1 MRLESMPRYGEHN
14 FKSIDRAMIIFND
27 VSLRRGKKLL
37 FSGASITLQPGQKI
51 ALIGAN
57 GSGKSSFFALLLDE
71 LSVDGG
77 DIRGLQGLRISH
89 MAQEVEASDLSA
101 LQYVLAGDAELYRV
115 LKALEKS
122 DSEENYELSAS
133 LHQEMEVLDGY
144 SADRRAE
151 RLLLGLGFQHEQLQ
165 SGMESFSGGWR
176 IRLNLA
182 RALMTPSELL
192 LLDEP
197 TNHLDLDTTIWLQN
211 WLKAYQGT
219 LLMVSHD
226 RDFIDATC
234 DRTIKIENQAVDA
247 YRGGYSDYER
257 QKAERALQQQASF
270 EKQQRRIS
278 DIENFVRRFKAKATK
293 ARQAQSRIKEL
304 ERMQIVAPAHI
315 DSPFSFAFPAPGKT
329 SDPLLTLTQTNLG
342 YDAKTILK
350 NVNLSLS
357 PGDRIGLLGKN
368 GAGKSTLLKSLTG
381 ELALLQGERTIG
393 AHLRIGYFDQ
403 QQLEVL
409 DMEASALL
417 HLQRLS
423 PTAREQSLM
432 DFLGGFNFK
441 GERAKEAIRPFS
453 GGEKARLA
461 LAQIV
466 WQDPN
471 VLVLDEPTNHLDLEM
486 RHALELALQHYTG
499 AIILVSHDRHLLR
512 NVVDQLLLVDDGQLA
527 EYDGDIPSYEKWVI
541 SSVNSRPALQ
551 TPAEQSMVSS
561 SDATQSGL
569 SKKHQRQLTAAAK
582 AKRSPINKEISR
594 IEAAMDRCQRQ
605 LTDLQSQLSEEG
617 LYHDEQKHLLQTL
630 IQQEAVLKGEHAALE
645 EQWLTQQAA
654 LEAIEDAAD

>member
-1 MRLESMPRYGEHN
+1 MPRCGGLN
-14 FKSIDRAMIIFND
+14 FKSNVSAMIIFND

-37 FSGASITLQPGQKI
+37 FAGASITLQPGQKI

-57 GSGKSSFFALLLDE
+57 GSGKSSFFALLLDH
-71 LSVDGG
+71 LSVDSG

-89 MAQEVEASDLSA
+89 MAQEVEASELSA
-101 LQYVLAGDAELYRV
+101 LEYVLAGDAELYRV

-122 DSEENYELSAS
+122 DAEEDYVQSAS
-133 LHQEMEVLDGY
+133 LHQEMEILDGY

-165 SGMESFSGGWR
+165 SGMDSFSGGWR

-182 RALMTPSELL
+182 RALMTPSDLL

-234 DRTIKIENQAVDA
+234 DRTIKIENQQLDA

-270 EKQQRRIS
+270 EKQQRRIA

-329 SDPLLTLTQTNLG
+329 SDPLLVLAQASLG
-342 YDAKTILK
+342 YDAKTILQ
-350 NVNLSLS
+350 NVNMSLS

-381 ELALLQGERTIG
+381 ELALREGERTTG

-486 RHALELALQHYTG
+486 RHALELALQQYTG

-512 NVVDQLLLVDDGQLA
+512 NVVDQLLLVDDGQLT

-551 TPAEQSMVSS
+551 ATIEQPVS
-561 SDATQSGL
+561 SDADAPQSSA
-569 SKKHQRQLTAAAK
+569 SKKQQRQLTATAK
-582 AKRSPINKEISR
+582 AKQSPINKAISR
-594 IEAAMDRCQRQ
+594 IETAMDRCQEQ
-605 LTDLQSQLSEEG
+605 LSDVRSQLSDEN
-617 LYHDEQKHLLQTL
+617 LYHDEQKQVLQAL
-630 IQQEAVLKGEHAALE
+630 IQREAALQGEHAALE

-654 LEAIEDAAD
+654 LEDAAG

>member
-1 MRLESMPRYGEHN
+1 
-14 FKSIDRAMIIFND
+14 
-27 VSLRRGKKLL
+27 
-37 FSGASITLQPGQKI
+37 
-51 ALIGAN
+51 
-57 GSGKSSFFALLLDE
+57 
-71 LSVDGG
+71 
-77 DIRGLQGLRISH
+77 
-89 MAQEVEASDLSA
+89 
-101 LQYVLAGDAELYRV
+101 
-115 LKALEKS
+115 
-122 DSEENYELSAS
+122 
-133 LHQEMEVLDGY
+133 
-144 SADRRAE
+144 
-151 RLLLGLGFQHEQLQ
+151 
-165 SGMESFSGGWR
+165 
-176 IRLNLA
+176 
-182 RALMTPSELL
+182 MTPSELL

-211 WLKAYQGT
+211 WLKSYQGT

-234 DRTIKIENQAVDA
+234 DRTIKIENQQLDA

-304 ERMQIVAPAHI
+304 ERMQLVAPAHV
-315 DSPFSFAFPAPGKT
+315 DSPFSFAFPTPGKT
-329 SDPLLTLTQTNLG
+329 SDPLLVLAQTNLG
-342 YDAKTILK
+342 YDEKIILK

-381 ELALLQGERTIG
+381 DLAALQGERTIG

-512 NVVDQLLLVDDGQLA
+512 NVVDQLLLVDDGQLT

-551 TPAEQSMVSS
+551 APMEHPTVSGV
-561 SDATQSGL
+561 DATQSGT
-569 SKKHQRQLTAAAK
+569 SKKHQRQLTATAK
-582 AKRSPINKEISR
+582 AKRQPIAKAISR
-594 IEAAMDRCQRQ
+594 IEAAMEQCQEQ
-605 LTDLQSQLSEEG
+605 LAALQSQLSDEN
-617 LYHDEQKHLLQTL
+617 LYHDEQKHLLQAL
-630 IQQEAVLKGEHAALE
+630 IQQEATLKGEHAALE
-645 EQWLTQQAA
+645 EQWLAQQVTLEA
-654 LEAIEDAAD
+654 LEGAAD